1 MSKSKQRIS
10 TNEIQTPKMILT
22 KEQTYQLI
30 INNQKANS
38 RRFKPSTKIRW
49 KCLNCQKDIY
59 VSEKAY
65 SVTTIF
71 CSECKP
77 LFFGKE
83 TIAQYQY
90 LRMLKDYQLEQL
102 YLVFGKPQPL
112 EPNVYPNV

>member
-1 MSKSKQRIS
+1 MIIS
-10 TNEIQTPKMILT
+10 FNTYVLYMYKENRNFKAMILT
-22 KEQTYQLI
+22 KEQTYRLI

-38 RRFKPSTKIRW
+38 RRFKTSTKIRW

-65 SVTTIF
+65 SVSTIF
-71 CSECKP
+71 CNECKP

-90 LRMLKDYQLEQL
+90 LKILKDYQLKQL
-102 YLVFGKPQPL
+102 YLVFGKPTFI
-112 EPNVYPNV
+112 E